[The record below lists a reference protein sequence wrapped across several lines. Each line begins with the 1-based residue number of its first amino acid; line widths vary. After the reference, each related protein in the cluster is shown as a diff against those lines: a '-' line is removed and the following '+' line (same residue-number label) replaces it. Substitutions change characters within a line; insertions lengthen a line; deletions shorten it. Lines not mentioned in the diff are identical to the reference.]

1 MKKALGIVALMG
13 IVGMGFGIGC
23 TVENVTADGGTDAA
37 TADATATAT
46 GDAAKPRTD
55 GGGPASCYD
64 EEGALALSGVAPTR
78 APGKCSDAL
87 ITEFDQKCLG
97 SAANGCEAFIDA
109 NKDCSRCLIGALQGD
124 DEKTVPV
131 PALLS
136 ISDDAVVPNTASC
149 AALVIGRP
157 DCALK
162 LAIQETCL
170 TSACAVC
177 EDEATDTA
185 CRKEAEAGICKTVVD
200 AACTQAIESRA
211 AEWQA
216 LCSGADF
223 DAVYP
228 KVARVMCGGSPTDAG
243 GGG

>member
-23 TVENVTADGGTDAA
+23 TVENVTTDGGTDAA

-64 EEGALALSGVAPTR
+64 EEGALALDGVAPTR

-170 TSACAVC
+170 VSACAVC
-177 EDEATDTA
+177 EDEATDNA

>member
-1 MKKALGIVALMG
+1 MKKALGIVALLG
-13 IVGMGFGIGC
+13 TVGMGLGIGC

-46 GDAAKPRTD
+46 GDAAKPRPD

-124 DEKTVPV
+124 DEKTIPV

-170 TSACAVC
+170 VSACAVC
-177 EDEATDTA
+177 EDEATDNA

-200 AACTQAIESRA
+200 AACTQAIESRS

-228 KVARVMCGGSPTDAG
+228 KVARVMCGGSPSDAG